1 MNIVKHF
8 NNRKMNIDQLHKKIH
23 AVDAPPF
30 LFTRIQEKIENA
42 YSTVLPK
49 KFAFALSFSF
59 IFIVVFNAGAL
70 VYKTKQNNSVA
81 SVAESMNLMPNNDL
95 YTHE

>member
-1 MNIVKHF
+1 MNL
-8 NNRKMNIDQLHKKIH
+8 DQLHKKINT
-23 AVDAPPF
+23 VDPPPF
-30 LFTRIQEKIENA
+30 LFTRIQQKIEKT

-49 KFAFALSFSF
+49 KLAFALSLSF
-59 IFIVVFNAGAL
+59 MFVVFFNAGAL
-70 VYKTKQNNSVA
+70 VYKTKQNNNVA